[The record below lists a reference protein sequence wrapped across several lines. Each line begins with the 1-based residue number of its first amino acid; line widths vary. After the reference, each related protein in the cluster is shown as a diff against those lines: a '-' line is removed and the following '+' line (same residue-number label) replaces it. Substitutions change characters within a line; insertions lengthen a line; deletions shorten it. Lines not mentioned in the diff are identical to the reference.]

1 LPVNPPAAAQ
11 LTPVEPPVDE
21 EGARKHVSVLF
32 ADLRGATQL
41 IADLDPEAAMLQL
54 DPAIEA
60 MCQAVAAAGGI
71 VTRIEG
77 DGVMALFGVPIAR
90 EDHAVRACLA
100 ARQAIARVAQVNPI
114 LAVRVGVAS
123 GDVVIRRIGR
133 GSADW
138 DAVGVTPHLA
148 RRMEQFAAPGS
159 VVIAAS
165 TAALV
170 RGFADVIPLGPIAVK
185 GIAKPVEVFELRSA
199 SARPAWE
206 VRAAAHALNRF
217 VGREAEL
224 AQLAAAATRASFGRG
239 RVVTIIADAG
249 VGKSRLLHEFLRA
262 LPSGAW
268 HVLRLAAISH
278 AANAAYHLAAELLR
292 TWIGVEP
299 ADERWQIGRKLSQ
312 AIAAHG
318 DAHRDAHGGNGVDPV
333 PLRALL
339 DLPVEDAEWP
349 TLEPPARRARIEQA
363 MRLAILREASVQ
375 PLVLLVEDLHWA
387 DEPSLELLGA
397 IIDGLGAARLLL
409 VATTRP
415 GFGPG
420 SGGDGRKLRWASRSY
435 SSEIVLNPL
444 SAEEADVFLGDLLGS
459 GEALA
464 GLRREIIARTE
475 GTPLFLEEV
484 ARSLNERA
492 QNVDDS
498 THASL
503 KQPVM
508 DIEIPASIQAVLM
521 ERFDRLPP
529 DRRRVLQLASVIGKD
544 VPLGLLRSISDL
556 PEAKLAA
563 ELAELQKAE
572 IIYELHLPSGAE
584 YTFKHALTQTVA
596 YEGMLRR
603 VRRDLHAKA
612 LAAIEALYPDRID
625 EMLERLAEHAIKGE
639 VWPQAYSYALRAGRR
654 ASNRWAWR
662 EAIGFLDQAIAC
674 LAHLPQTPQT
684 TDFAIEARLDLRIA
698 LGAVG
703 DFPRIG
709 QCLSEARSL
718 VAGGHVV
725 QAAGQQA
732 RLAQIDT
739 SRCIAFSLLGQLG
752 EAIEAGQQALGA
764 TTLLDEPAGFL
775 NAVFALGQAH
785 WYRGDI
791 AEATRV
797 LQLGL
802 GHVRGPLRLQRTGTT
817 GTASVL
823 HLVCISKTY
832 ALAGEPLLAASF
844 AAEARDIAEAVRRPY
859 DLAYARVA
867 DGFHHYILGDY
878 PAAVTALEAGLET
891 SRSSGI
897 MLLVSSIAR
906 YLGHSYAALGR
917 RQEALALLNEALAQS
932 QAHGLVAFRVWC
944 ELGLAHAYL
953 PDAAAA
959 LPRFEGALALARQ
972 HGYRPVEAMALHRLG
987 LLGEARAERQMAAER
1002 LQKAVSLAE
1011 QCGLRPLA
1019 AQVRRTLIERGE
1031 AAEGRSAA

>member
-1 LPVNPPAAAQ
+1 
-11 LTPVEPPVDE
+11 
-21 EGARKHVSVLF
+21 
-32 ADLRGATQL
+32 
-41 IADLDPEAAMLQL
+41 MLQL

-60 MCQAVAAAGGI
+60 MCQAVAQAGGI

-77 DGVMALFGVPIAR
+77 DGVMALFGAPIAR

-100 ARQAIARVAQVNPI
+100 ARQAIERVAQVNPI
-114 LAVRVGVAS
+114 LAIRVGVAS

-133 GSADW
+133 GPADW
-138 DAVGVTPHLA
+138 DAVGVTAHLA

-170 RGFADVIPLGPIAVK
+170 RGFADVIPLGPIDVK
-185 GIAKPVEVFELRSA
+185 GIAKPVEVFELRAA

-262 LPSGAW
+262 LPTGAW

-312 AIAAHG
+312 AIAAHV
-318 DAHRDAHGGNGVDPV
+318 DAHGYSHGGYSHGGDGVDPV

-349 TLEPPARRARIEQA
+349 TLEPPARRARTEQA

-415 GFGPG
+415 GFG
-420 SGGDGRKLRWASRSY
+420 GDGRKLRWASRSY
-435 SSEIVLNPL
+435 SSEIFLNPL
-444 SAEEADVFLGDLLGS
+444 SAEEADVLLGDLLGS

-492 QNVDDS
+492 QNVDEAA
-498 THASL
+498 HALL
-503 KQPVM
+503 KQPII

-529 DRRRVLQLASVIGKD
+529 ERRRVLQLASVIGKD
-544 VPLGLLRSISDL
+544 VPLALLRSISDL

-603 VRRDLHAKA
+603 VRRELHAKT

-684 TDFAIEARLDLRIA
+684 IDFAIEARLDLRIA

-703 DFPRIG
+703 DIPRIG
-709 QCLSEARSL
+709 QCLSEARILAAPPS
-718 VAGGHVV
+718 GGV
-725 QAAGQQA
+725 QGAAQQA
-732 RLAQIDT
+732 RLAKIDT
-739 SRCIAFSLLGQLG
+739 AHCLAFTLLGQLPEATQAG
-752 EAIEAGQQALGA
+752 EQALTA
-764 TTLLDEPAGFL
+764 TRGSDTPASFL

-785 WYRGDI
+785 WYHGDV
-791 AEATRV
+791 AAATRV
-797 LQLGL
+797 LLQGL
-802 GHVRGPLRLQRTGTT
+802 DHVRGPLRLQRTGTT

-823 HLVCISKTY
+823 HLVCLSKTY
-832 ALAGEPLLAASF
+832 ALAGEPILAAAY
-844 AAEARDIAEAVRRPY
+844 AAEARDIAEAVCRPY

-867 DGFHHYILGDY
+867 DGFRYYIIGDHA
-878 PAAVTALEAGLET
+878 AAVAALEAGLEI
-891 SRSSGI
+891 SRSNGI

-906 YLGHSYAALGR
+906 YLGHSYAATGR
-917 RQEALALLNEALAQS
+917 HEQALALLHEALAQS
-932 QAHGLVAFRVWC
+932 EAHGVVAFRVWC
-944 ELGLAHAYL
+944 ELGLAHATL
-953 PDAAAA
+953 PDKAAA
-959 LPRFEGALALARQ
+959 LSRFDGALALAR
-972 HGYRPVEAMALHRLG
+972 HYRYRPVEALALHNLA
-987 LLGEARAERQMAAER
+987 LLAPRETQTECAVAAER
-1002 LQKAVSLAE
+1002 LQQALLLAE
-1011 QCGLRPLA
+1011 QCGMRPLA
-1019 AQVRRTLIERGE
+1019 AQLRCDQHDQSE
-1031 AAEGRSAA
+1031 AEQEGRIAGRTAA

>member
-1 LPVNPPAAAQ
+1 LPAPFPVGAPPEAE
-11 LTPVEPPVDE
+11 LTPLD
-21 EGARKHVSVLF
+21 EGARKHVTVLF

-60 MCQAVAAAGGI
+60 MCQAVAQAGGI

-77 DGVMALFGVPIAR
+77 DGVMALFGAPIAR

-100 ARQAIARVAQVNPI
+100 ALQAIENVAKVNPV
-114 LAVRVGVAS
+114 LAIRVGAAS
-123 GDVVIRRIGR
+123 GDVVIRRVGR
-133 GSADW
+133 GPADW

-170 RGFADVIPLGPIAVK
+170 RGFADVIPLGAIEVK
-185 GIAKPVEVFELRSA
+185 GIATPVEVFELRA
-199 SARPAWE
+199 AAARPAWE
-206 VRAAAHALNRF
+206 VRAAAHTLNRF

-239 RVVTIIADAG
+239 RVVTVIADAG

-262 LPSGAW
+262 LPNGAW

-299 ADERWQIGRKLSQ
+299 TDERWQIGRKLSQ
-312 AIAAHG
+312 AVAAHG
-318 DAHRDAHGGNGVDPV
+318 DGIDPV
-333 PLRALL
+333 PLRSLL

-349 TLEPPARRARIEQA
+349 TLELPARRARIEQA
-363 MRLAILREASVQ
+363 MRLAILREAAGQ

-387 DEPSLELLGA
+387 DEPSLDLLGA

-415 GFGPG
+415 GFG
-420 SGGDGRKLRWASRSY
+420 GDGRKLRWSSRSY
-435 SSEIVLNPL
+435 SSDIYLNPL
-444 SAEEADVFLGDLLGS
+444 SAEEADALLGDLLGS

-492 QNVDDS
+492 QNLAEPA
-498 THASL
+498 HALL

-508 DIEIPASIQAVLM
+508 EIEIPASIQAVLT

-529 DRRRVLQLASVIGKD
+529 ERRRVLQLASVIGKD
-544 VPLGLLRSISDL
+544 VPLGLLRKISDM
-556 PEAKLAA
+556 PEAALAQ

-603 VRRDLHAKA
+603 VRRELHAKT
-612 LAAIEALYPDRID
+612 LTAIEALYPDRID

-639 VWPQAYSYALRAGRR
+639 VWAQAYSYALRAGRR

-674 LAHLPQTPQT
+674 LNHLPQTPQMV
-684 TDFAIEARLDLRIA
+684 DFAIEARLDLRIA

-709 QCLSEARSL
+709 QCLSEARHL
-718 VAGGHVV
+718 TAGTGHNSV
-725 QAAGQQA
+725 QGVSQQT

-739 SRCIAFSLLGQLG
+739 SRCIAFSLLGQLD
-752 EAIEAGQQALGA
+752 EAVEAGQHALAA
-764 TTLLDEPAGFL
+764 TSLLEEPAGFL

-791 AEATRV
+791 AEATDV
-797 LQLGL
+797 LQRGL

-823 HLVCISKTY
+823 HLVCLSKTY
-832 ALAGEPLLAASF
+832 ALAGDPILAASY
-844 AAEARDIAEAVRRPY
+844 AAEARDVAEAVRRPY
-859 DLAYARVA
+859 DMAYARVA

-878 PAAVTALEAGLET
+878 AAAVAALEAGLEI
-891 SRSSGI
+891 SRSNDI
-897 MLLVSSIAR
+897 VLLISSIAR
-906 YLGHSYAALGR
+906 YLGHSYAALGQR
-917 RQEALALLNEALAQS
+917 DAALTLLHEALAQS
-932 QAHGLVAFRVWC
+932 HTHGLVAFRIWC
-944 ELGLAHAYL
+944 EFGLAQAHL
-953 PDAAAA
+953 PDASAA
-959 LPRFEGALALARQ
+959 LPRFEGALALARH
-972 HGYRPVEAMALHRLG
+972 HGYRPVEAMALHMLG
-987 LLGEARAERQMAAER
+987 LLGPRDSQIERAITAER
-1002 LQKAVSLAE
+1002 LQQALSLAE

-1019 AQVRRTLIERGE
+1019 AQVRRDWMEHGD
-1031 AAEGRSAA
+1031 EGRSAA